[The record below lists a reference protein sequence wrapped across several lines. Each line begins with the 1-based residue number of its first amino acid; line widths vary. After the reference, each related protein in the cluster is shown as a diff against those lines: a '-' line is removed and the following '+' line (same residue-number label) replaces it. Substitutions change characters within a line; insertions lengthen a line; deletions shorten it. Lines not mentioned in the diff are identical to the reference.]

1 MGTSYWC
8 DKTPDTISIYFNI
21 IMEKLEITINKE
33 NTITSEEL
41 RVFIRQFN
49 LLRNEEVKR
58 QIINLVENF
67 DKS

>member
-1 MGTSYWC
+1 
-8 DKTPDTISIYFNI
+8 
-21 IMEKLEITINKE
+21 MEKLEITINKE